1 MPGKRKV
8 GSTTSWNRVFFSF
21 LFLSPFLSGT
31 QQAIVIQVYLFIL
44 LEKKI
49 LPQKQKCHSKE
60 LDKINTTLLCYVLH
74 DYKEVTLG
82 DCPSVRLCLFSERHL
97 ADCNTSPCS
106 KSPFAQARSVGC
118 QGRNGKLQMFLMWV
132 LRKSFPSLL
141 IIVSFFQFSVFVLK
155 HSGTRC
161 AIFLILKRTVY
172 LQKNYNVKFYFQPGN
187 ANKAP
192 RLLVA

>member
-1 MPGKRKV
+1 MPGERKV

-21 LFLSPFLSGT
+21 SFPFSFWHTIGNYDSG
-31 QQAIVIQVYLFIL
+31 VFVYSGR
-44 LEKKI
+44 KKI

-60 LDKINTTLLCYVLH
+60 LDKINTTLLCHALH

-82 DCPSVRLCLFSERHL
+82 DCPSVLLCLFSERHL

-106 KSPFAQARSVGC
+106 KAPFAQARSVGC
-118 QGRNGKLQMFLMWV
+118 QGRDGKLQMFLMWV
-132 LRKSFPSLL
+132 LGKSFPSLL
-141 IIVSFFQFSVFVLK
+141 IIVSFFRFSVFILK

-172 LQKNYNVKFYFQPGN
+172 LQKIYNVKFYFQPGN

-192 RLLVA
+192 RLLVT